1 MALFSDVMAV
11 VKDGRWPGSLGMSK
25 GHGRSKL
32 YGVGLF
38 LLVGAASG
46 CQILPDKGLSCPA
59 DQVIYQGFR
68 RAPRMRGGA
77 YPIAILGTPW
87 LGQNLGAHGYYYS
100 PWEKDGIVYTCR
112 AGHVDIAHLRIGV
125 DWTAYLAATTYRHLM
140 KHDPGFSYKLAVDR
154 SREYVQ
160 FTYPPGW
167 DSLPEPQR
175 RQIAREIALAVAP
188 YMTYTMTSWHEIL
201 TWFGFK
207 CIGLPTEFPSAFSW
221 EDSFSNLLGTVIAV
235 NALQDS
241 RHPYNEAVQIALDQE
256 MAKLGILP
264 AGVSKQAAES
274 VKGNWSTGDV
284 TMLVTIKKRNFDMGL
299 GDGMVTPTLVPNV
312 PECPNA
318 EPLSYPVP
326 KLDVLAQHGFA
337 LKLEIEPHEWESGKI
352 LRIAY
357 GTNKPGKRI
366 DPERHFP
373 VIMKYMRQAATTLYP
388 GFNYTIYEDGAPPQA
403 QTAGP

>member
-1 MALFSDVMAV
+1 
-11 VKDGRWPGSLGMSK
+11 MSK
-25 GHGRSKL
+25 GRGRSKL
-32 YGVGLF
+32 CEVGLF

-87 LGQNLGAHGYYYS
+87 LGQTLGAHGYYYS

-140 KHDPGFSYKLAVDR
+140 KHDSRFSYKLAVDR
-154 SREYVQ
+154 SREHVQ

-167 DSLPEPQR
+167 DSLPESQR
-175 RQIAREIALAVAP
+175 RRIAREIALAAAP
-188 YMTYTMTSWHEIL
+188 YMTYTMTSWHEML

-221 EDSFSNLLGTVIAV
+221 EDSFSNLLGTAIAG

-264 AGVSKQAAES
+264 ASVSKQAAES
-274 VKGNWSTGDV
+274 VKGKWSTGDV

-299 GDGMVTPTLVPNV
+299 SDDRVTPTLVPDV

-326 KLDVLAQHGFA
+326 KLDVLARHGFA
-337 LKLEIEPHEWESGKI
+337 MKLEIEPHEWESGKI
-352 LRIAY
+352 LRVAY
-357 GTNKPGKRI
+357 GNNKPGKRI
-366 DPERHFP
+366 DPARHFP
-373 VIMKYMRQAATTLYP
+373 VVMEYMRQAATTLYP
-388 GFNYTIYEDGAPPQA
+388 EFNYTIYEDGAPPQA
-403 QTAGP
+403 KTAGQRTDQFSPGAK